1 MKKYTFLTLL
11 LSSMSF
17 SLSAMQWDYGSLSLV
32 GNYNGDYFVKVTN
45 IPNESNPI
53 ASYSD
58 RLFKISDQLGKD
70 GFAVALAA
78 ISSKKQVY
86 MSSDIDTQSG
96 AYPVISVIYITSK
109 PAEK

>member
-1 MKKYTFLTLL
+1 MKKCAFLTLL
-11 LSSMSF
+11 LSSMCF
-17 SLSAMQWDYGSLSLV
+17 SVSAMQWDYANLSLV
-32 GNYNGDYFVKVTN
+32 GNYNGDYFVKATN
-45 IPNESNPI
+45 IPSESNPI
-53 ASYSD
+53 PSYSE

-96 AYPVISVIYITSK
+96 AYPVISVIYITNK